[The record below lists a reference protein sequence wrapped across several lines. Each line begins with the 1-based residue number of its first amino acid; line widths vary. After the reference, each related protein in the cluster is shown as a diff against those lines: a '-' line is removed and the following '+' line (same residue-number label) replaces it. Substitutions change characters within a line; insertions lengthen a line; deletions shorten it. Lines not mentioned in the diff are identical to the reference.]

1 MTWLKILIQ
10 KARVKNG
17 DNFNKKFI
25 VIALPLLLLILCL
38 YLGLTFFSL
47 YQNREV
53 TKSKP
58 ARTIE
63 VNEPFTANLYFNDEL
78 GLDVFSELIINGLD
92 SAKNKI
98 ELAMYSMDN
107 TAVRD
112 ALYRAAAR
120 GVLINLIF
128 SDKHEN
134 GVKNLFNNNHKNLK
148 ISFISSNDGS
158 MHHKFLLID
167 RGSTQQKLFF
177 GSYNF
182 TNIQGKYDPSF
193 MLTTERPE
201 LIWVFGDEFERLA
214 GGIPGGVKES
224 TNYNPYAAL
233 IKYPEGFI
241 EIWFSPG
248 LVNNNIKD
256 RMLSLIKNSRSNI
269 KIMTWS
275 LTDKDVAAELALK
288 SKQIPVSIITD
299 DYNWSAAGSAFPIL
313 AAQKNRQ
320 NLNNLE
326 IITDSNRN
334 QEIAKILP
342 NNDLNSFLH
351 HHLLV
356 VDDRVAVFGT
366 NNWSSNGFF
375 RNDESMMITNIKSLI
390 KAFEQ
395 SYTVNYNKNK

>member
-1 MTWLKILIQ
+1 MIWLKILIR
-10 KARVKNG
+10 KVKIKIG

-38 YLGLTFFSL
+38 YLGLTFFRL

-53 TKSKP
+53 ITSPP

-63 VNEPFTANLYFNDEL
+63 VNESFSANLYFNDEL
-78 GLDVFSELIINGLD
+78 GLDVFSELIVNGLD
-92 SAKNKI
+92 AAKNKI

-107 TAVRD
+107 SAIRD

-120 GVLINLIF
+120 GVSVDLVF
-128 SDKHEN
+128 SDKHQN
-134 GVKNLFNNNHKNLK
+134 GIENLFVNNHKNLK
-148 ISFISSNDGS
+148 ISFVSSNGGS

-167 RGSTQQKLFF
+167 RGSAQPKLFF

-193 MLTTERPE
+193 ILTTERPE
-201 LIWVFGDEFERLA
+201 LISLFGDEFDRLA
-214 GGIPGGVKES
+214 GGLHGSVKKS
-224 TNYNPYAAL
+224 ANYNPYAAL
-233 IKYPEGFI
+233 IRYPEGFI

-248 LVNNNIKD
+248 LVDNNIKD
-256 RMLSLIKNSRSNI
+256 RMLNLIRNSRDNI

-299 DYNWSAAGSAFPIL
+299 DYNWSATGSAFPVL

-342 NNDLNSFLH
+342 DDDLNSFLH

-356 VDDRVAVFGT
+356 LDDRIAVFGT

-375 RNDESMMITNIKSLI
+375 RNDESVMITNIKSLV

-395 SYTVNYNKNK
+395 SYTFNYNKNK

>member
-47 YQNREV
+47 YQNHEV

-112 ALYRAAAR
+112 ALYRAAER

-148 ISFISSNDGS
+148 ISFISSNGGS

-201 LIWVFGDEFERLA
+201 LIGVFGDEFERLA
-214 GGIPGGVKES
+214 GGIHGQVKAS

-233 IKYPEGFI
+233 IKYPEGYI

-256 RMLSLIKNSRSNI
+256 RMLNLIKNSSSNI
-269 KIMTWS
+269 KIMTWF

-288 SKQIPVSIITD
+288 SEQIPVSIITD
-299 DYNWSAAGSAFPIL
+299 DSNWSTTGSVFPIL
-313 AAQKNRQ
+313 VVQKDRQ
-320 NLNNLE
+320 NLSKLE
-326 IITDSNRN
+326 LITDSNRN
-334 QEIAKILP
+334 QEIAKLLP
-342 NNDLNSFLH
+342 NENLNSFLH

-356 VDDRVAVFGT
+356 VDDQVAVFGT

-375 RNDESMMITNIKSLI
+375 RNDESIMVTNIKSI
-390 KAFEQ
+390 VEAFEK